1 MEKTI
6 KIAIT
11 GGIGSGKSLATT
23 ALKEAGYFTLSSDAI
38 VSELYKKLEVRQILK
53 GIFPTAV
60 GDAPDFLIDRK
71 SVAKITFSNK
81 EKHKELTD
89 AITPLVFREIER
101 LAKEKGGITIA
112 EVPLLF
118 ECGYQDD
125 FDGVIV
131 ITREKEAR
139 IQSVI
144 TRSNL
149 SREEVLKR
157 MANQVDYETL
167 DLSKYTIINN
177 DCDKETLKLK
187 VLSAIKDLI
196 K

>member
-38 VSELYKKLEVRQILK
+38 VSELYEKLEVRQILK

-60 GDAPDFLIDRK
+60 GDSPDFLIDRK
-71 SVAKITFSNK
+71 AVAKITFSNK

-144 TRSNL
+144 NRSNL

-167 DLSKYTIINN
+167 DLSKYTVIKN
-177 DCDKETLKLK
+177 DSSSLALKSK
-187 VLSAIKDLI
+187 VLHAIENLK
-196 K
+196 